1 MLADSWSQ
9 PAAPA
14 SVCSGG
20 QGLLQN
26 MASARAWLTG
36 AALCCAGLAL
46 GSCGGRQQV
55 PQVSQEAIQQET
67 ARQRAFRFESLISET
82 RRLQSVSFRIRTANT
97 AWCRQAIGPQFGMSV
112 LSLENLEP
120 DIRPIAAER
129 LGLDQMVGVVHVV
142 KNSPARRAGLAPGD
156 RLVEVDGRAIP
167 GGQKGTRVLAQILG
181 AARTDRSLR
190 VSVLRRGR
198 TLNFTLTPVPGC
210 AYPVLLAGQGQ
221 APAFTNAR
229 RIIVQRDFIRLGSSD
244 DELALIVAHE
254 LAHLVIGHL
263 KKRRG
268 DDVGTII
275 GGFRVDTPVGA
286 EKRDGDGLLS
296 RVRRDD
302 SPETFKDRQEREAD
316 YFSLYFMARAG
327 YDPLAAER
335 FWRKMA
341 DENPETVAFAGAH
354 PASPE
359 RFVLI
364 GKTNDEIALK
374 RRSKAPL
381 EPNVRSR

>member
-1 MLADSWSQ
+1 M
-9 PAAPA
+9 
-14 SVCSGG
+14 
-20 QGLLQN
+20 LQN
-26 MASARAWLTG
+26 RASARAWLTG
-36 AALCCAGLAL
+36 AALCCAGFAL
-46 GSCGGRQQV
+46 GACSARQQV
-55 PQVSQEAIQQET
+55 PEVSQEAIKQET
-67 ARQRAFRFESLISET
+67 ARQRAFRFESLITET

-97 AWCRQAIGPQFGMSV
+97 AWCRQAIAPQFGMSV

-120 DIRPIAAER
+120 HMRPIASER

-142 KNSPARRAGLAPGD
+142 KDSPARRAGLAPGD

-167 GGQKGTRVLAQILG
+167 GGQKGTRVLAQIL
-181 AARTDRSLR
+181 AAAKSERSLR
-190 VSVLRRGR
+190 IGVLRRGR
-198 TLNFTLTPVPGC
+198 TLTFTLTPVPGC
-210 AYPVLLAGQGQ
+210 AYPVVLADQGQ
-221 APAFTNAR
+221 ATAFTNAR
-229 RIIVQRDFIRLGSSD
+229 RIVVQRDFIRLGSSD

-254 LAHLVIGHL
+254 LAHIVIGHL

-268 DDVGTII
+268 DDVGTVI

-286 EKRDGDGLLS
+286 ENRDKDGLLS
-296 RVRRDD
+296 RVRRD
-302 SPETFKDRQEREAD
+302 SAPETFKDVQEREAD